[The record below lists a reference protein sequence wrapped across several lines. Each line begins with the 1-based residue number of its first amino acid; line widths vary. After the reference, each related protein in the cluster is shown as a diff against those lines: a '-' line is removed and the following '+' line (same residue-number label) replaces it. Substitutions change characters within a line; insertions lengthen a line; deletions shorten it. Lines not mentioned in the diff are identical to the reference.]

1 MKDQK
6 NQSNEE
12 IYSQILAEISE
23 IKKQLD
29 QSQSIGDWITRK
41 QAMAFLGYRNTAMR
55 ELEKNGEFTFSQ
67 VGRNKFY
74 LRTEIMN
81 FLSRN
86 IQHQNLWH

>member
-41 QAMAFLGYRNTAMR
+41 QAMTFLGWIFHSN
-55 ELEKNGEFTFSQ
+55 
-67 VGRNKFY
+67 
-74 LRTEIMN
+74 
-81 FLSRN
+81 
-86 IQHQNLWH
+86 